1 MKLDIKNLFIIF
13 LTALLGASL
22 GTYAIMGI
30 HEEDKPASSLKI
42 TQTSYSNEIVGGY
55 TNTVQK
61 TINSVVVVNCK
72 TKMSSTF
79 YGTLEGESQGSG
91 VIISDDGY
99 IITNNHVIENSS
111 SVEVTL
117 STNETISAKVIG
129 ADAKTDLAILK
140 IEKTDLPYATL
151 ADSSQLVLG
160 QEVIAIGNPLGL
172 GISVSNGIIS
182 ALQKEVYIN
191 NVYMDLIQTN
201 AAVNEGNSGGGLFDL
216 QGNLVGIVNAKT
228 SSSLSSNVE
237 GMGYAIPSN
246 TIIKVMEDLMNY
258 GYVKNRP
265 TLGVRVY
272 SDSSYYTS
280 NGLLISDVIKD
291 GGADQA
297 GIMAGDVIV
306 GIDDISV
313 NSYAD
318 LSKALEDYVI
328 GDQVILHILRNNN
341 KMDFNVTLHE
351 ATTN

>member
-1 MKLDIKNLFIIF
+1 MKLELKNLFIIF

-22 GTYAIMGI
+22 GTYAIIAI
-30 HEEDKPASSLKI
+30 HEEDKPASTLNI
-42 TQTSYSNEIVGGY
+42 TQTSYSNEIAGSY
-55 TNTVQK
+55 TETVEK
-61 TINSVVVVNCK
+61 TIDSVVVINCT
-72 TKMSSTF
+72 TKMNSTF
-79 YGTLEGESQGSG
+79 YGKVEGTSQGSG
-91 VIISDDGY
+91 VIISEDGY

-111 SVEVTL
+111 SVEVVL
-117 STNETISAKVIG
+117 SANETISAEIIG
-129 ADAKTDLAILK
+129 ADSKTDLAIIK
-140 IEKTDLPYATL
+140 IDKEDLPYATL
-151 ADSSQLVLG
+151 ADSSQLVIG

-216 QGNLVGIVNAKT
+216 NGNLIGIVNAKT

-280 NGLLISDVIKD
+280 SGLLISDVVKD

-297 GIMAGDVIV
+297 GIMAGDIIV
-306 GIDDISV
+306 GIDEIAV

-318 LSKALEDYVI
+318 LSKALENYNI
-328 GDQVILHILRNNN
+328 GDNVTIHIVRNDVN
-341 KMDFNVTLHE
+341 MDFNVTLHE
-351 ATTN
+351 ATAN